1 MKSKA
6 FWVVVFLVLLGGNV
20 LFATLYFQTT
30 KELEGI
36 KVIVSSQRYN
46 DLAINFLKLFI
57 KQVIKSNK
65 EVDFDTRLKL
75 ENSVRDLKDA
85 ELLAQWQKFVSS
97 QNETDA
103 QTNVKDLL
111 EMLVN
116 KIYIKS

>member
-1 MKSKA
+1 MKTKA
-6 FWVVVFLVLLGGNV
+6 FWVVIFLVLLGSNL
-20 LFATLYFQTT
+20 LFALMYFQAT
-30 KELEGI
+30 KELEGV
-36 KVIVSSQRYN
+36 KAVASSQHYN
-46 DLAINFLKLFI
+46 DLDINFLKLFI

-75 ENSVRDLKDA
+75 ENSIRDLKDP
-85 ELLAQWQKFVSS
+85 ELLAQWQKFVGS
-97 QNETDA
+97 QNEVDA